1 MTEREQ
7 GPGYSEAELNL
18 AQQRFDLRF
27 PPDLSDLFRS
37 RRPSKWYDWL
47 LDGHKIDEMLAKPIQ
62 GMVNDARYN
71 STWWPEWGERPRSE
85 AEQSRIV
92 QRMANEAPKLIPL
105 RGNRFIPEEPHD
117 RGNPIFSVM
126 GGDIIYYGYDLE
138 NFLENDG
145 LDLHQASDFRLVGKL
160 RRISF
165 WSDAV
170 ERAYDPAFKM
180 TDG

>member
-1 MTEREQ
+1 
-7 GPGYSEAELNL
+7 
-18 AQQRFDLRF
+18 
-27 PPDLSDLFRS
+27 
-37 RRPSKWYDWL
+37 
-47 LDGHKIDEMLAKPIQ
+47 
-62 GMVNDARYN
+62 
-71 STWWPEWGERPRSE
+71 
-85 AEQSRIV
+85 
-92 QRMANEAPKLIPL
+92 
-105 RGNRFIPEEPHD
+105 
-117 RGNPIFSVM
+117 M